1 MREILARASAGA
13 YHMTGSG
20 NRQQKIERA
29 NKEAPKG
36 YQVVGEHTNK
46 DMITYKNADNDYII
60 AHRGTDV
67 KGGRGL
73 KDLKADA
80 SILFGMSKT
89 DKLHKKRAK
98 RTAKIVKAIDADA
111 NDIFLTGHSLGGS
124 TANHAMHTSN
134 VVRNRVK
141 ELHTFN
147 AGASPILD
155 DMKPKKGTK
164 KHKQLMEKSTHHKV
178 QGDGI
183 SESGSFIGKNK
194 VYKSGKKPS
203 VATRVI
209 SAINPLAGKFA
220 GKLNETL
227 SSHSIDNFY

>member
-1 MREILARASAGA
+1 
-13 YHMTGSG
+13 
-20 NRQQKIERA
+20 
-29 NKEAPKG
+29 APKG

-46 DMITYKNADNDYII
+46 DITTYKNADNDYII

-89 DKLHKKRAK
+89 DKLHKKRTK
-98 RTAKIVKAIDADA
+98 RTAKIIKAIDSDA
-111 NDIFLTGHSLGGS
+111 NDVYLSGHSLGAS

-141 ELHTFN
+141 EFHSFN
-147 AGASPILD
+147 AGASPITEDL
-155 DMKPKKGTK
+155 KAKKGTK
-164 KHKQLMEKSTHHKV
+164 KYKQLMEKSTHHKIK
-178 QGDGI
+178 GDGI
-183 SESGSFIGKNK
+183 SEGGSYIGKNK
-194 VYKSGKKPS
+194 TYKSNKKPS

-227 SSHSIDNFY
+227 SAHSLDNFY